1 VTLTDALGQRSAAL
15 GTAELGAGASSAAFS
30 LIGLPSGV
38 YWVRACEQN
47 THVSST
53 QKLVIMR

>member
-38 YWVRACEQN
+38 YWVRAYGQDSP
-47 THVSST
+47 VGIT
-53 QKLVIMR
+53 QKIIVN